1 MRLLRIHAFPII
13 EMLLHLCIT
22 PHDVLYDR
30 VQHLSDCRGIQLR
43 RRLSSPLE
51 IWLMVKTILIVDD
64 SSLIRRVLSISLSK
78 AGETLC
84 VEAINGRDGI
94 AKAQLIHPDL
104 VILDLSMPEMN
115 GLDAARELQ
124 RIMPAVPLVMFTTHV
139 ASELEREATRIGI
152 RKVISKSDGA
162 NAVISSVRTLLAA

>member
-1 MRLLRIHAFPII
+1 M
-13 EMLLHLCIT
+13 
-22 PHDVLYDR
+22 
-30 VQHLSDCRGIQLR
+30 
-43 RRLSSPLE
+43 
-51 IWLMVKTILIVDD
+51 
-64 SSLIRRVLSISLSK
+64 
-78 AGETLC
+78 
-84 VEAINGRDGI
+84 EAINGRDGI

-124 RIMPAVPLVMFTTHV
+124 RIMPAVPLLMFTTHV

>member
-1 MRLLRIHAFPII
+1 
-13 EMLLHLCIT
+13 
-22 PHDVLYDR
+22 
-30 VQHLSDCRGIQLR
+30 
-43 RRLSSPLE
+43 
-51 IWLMVKTILIVDD
+51 MVKTILIVDD

-124 RIMPAVPLVMFTTHV
+124 RIMPAVPLLMFTTHV